1 VSSWWIWLLSGA
13 GVAAIAYGVAIYLI
27 RPIKEIRASI
37 TALATAAPLPPAV
50 SFPFPPFLSVTND
63 LRAIEDRLER
73 QRKQLEDEGFSLRA
87 ILGSM
92 EEGIMIVDR
101 GLRIRLAND
110 ALFSM
115 FDLKQSPI
123 NRMVIEVFRD
133 HRITSAMQQVIKDG
147 RSTKLE
153 FHTDAITS
161 AGEPERYYS
170 LTIAPLFP
178 SGSDQPAGVLAV
190 FNDVTEIR
198 SLEVVRRDFVANVS
212 HEFRTPLAII
222 TGYVE
227 TLLDGA
233 IDDRDMAL
241 RSLDVIQRHGKR
253 LNLLIDDLLAISS
266 LEHRSVQLALHET
279 NLRELAERV
288 VEQLESEISAAGVKV
303 EYDFASNAEIAQ
315 VDPPRIEQVMLNLI
329 ANAIRYG
336 KTPGGV
342 VTISS
347 KRDRNQLELAVS
359 DNGPGI
365 PYEDQPH
372 IFERFYRVRKDR
384 ARDAGGTG
392 LGLSIVKNVALVHG
406 GSVAV
411 RSTPGVGASFFVM
424 LPIDSTKRG

>member
-1 VSSWWIWLLSGA
+1 MA
-13 GVAAIAYGVAIYLI
+13 AYGLVVYLL
-27 RPIKEIRASI
+27 RPVREIRAWI
-37 TALATAAPLPPAV
+37 RALAAQEQLPPAISV
-50 SFPFPPFLSVTND
+50 LPSPWSSVTKD
-63 LRAIEDRLER
+63 LRSIEEQLER

-92 EEGIMIVDR
+92 VEGIMIVDR

-110 ALFSM
+110 ALYSM

-133 HRITSAMQQVIKDG
+133 HRISTAMERVIREG
-147 RSTKLE
+147 RPAELE
-153 FHTDAITS
+153 FQTDAITS
-161 AGEPERYYS
+161 AGEPERFFI

-178 SGSDQPAGVLAV
+178 SGSSQPAGVLSV

-198 SLEVVRRDFVANVS
+198 SLEAIRRDFVANVS

-233 IDDRDMAL
+233 IDDKDMAV
-241 RSLDVIQRHGKR
+241 RSLEVIQRHGKR
-253 LNLLIDDLLAISS
+253 LNLLIDDLLTISS
-266 LEHRSVQLALHET
+266 LEHRSVQLALRET
-279 NLRELAERV
+279 NLRELVERV
-288 VEQLESEISAAGVKV
+288 VEQLESEISASRVRVDYA
-303 EYDFASNAEIAQ
+303 FAPAAEIAH
-315 VDPPRIEQVMLNLI
+315 VDPPRIEQVILNLI

-336 KTPGGV
+336 KTSGGV
-342 VTISS
+342 ITIGA
-347 KRDRNQLELAVS
+347 KRQSGQIELVVS

-392 LGLSIVKNVALVHG
+392 LGLSIVKNVAIIHG

-411 RSTPGVGASFFVM
+411 QSTPGNGASFFVR
-424 LPIDSTKRG
+424 LPVDGPARG

>member
-1 VSSWWIWLLSGA
+1 MTDWLFWTLIGVL
-13 GVAAIAYGVAIYLI
+13 VAAVLYAGFVYVV
-27 RPIKEIRASI
+27 RPLFEIRDAMA
-37 TALATAAPLPPAV
+37 ALTSDNPQPAHMLPNLPL
-50 SFPFPPFLSVTND
+50 FPTLSSD
-63 LRAIEDRLER
+63 LRAIAETLYR
-73 QRKQLEDEGFSLRA
+73 QRRQLEDEGFSLRA

-92 EEGIMIVDR
+92 VEGIMIVDQ

-110 ALFSM
+110 AVYSM

-133 HRITSAMQQVIKDG
+133 HRITTAMQRVVSDG
-147 RSTKLE
+147 RSVDLE
-153 FHTDAITS
+153 FQTDAITS
-161 AGEPERYYS
+161 AGEPERYFI
-170 LTIAPLFP
+170 LTVAPLFP
-178 SGSDQPAGVLAV
+178 SGGNIPAGVLAV

-198 SLEVVRRDFVANVS
+198 SLETVRRDFVANVS

-222 TGYVE
+222 SGYVE

-233 IDDRDMAL
+233 IDDRDMAQ
-241 RSLDVIQRHGKR
+241 RSLEVIQRHGKR
-253 LNLLIDDLLAISS
+253 LNLLIDDLLTISQ
-266 LEHRSVQLALHET
+266 LEHRSVQLAHRKT
-279 NLRELAERV
+279 NLLELAARV
-288 VEQLESEISAAGVKV
+288 VEQLESEISASGVRI
-303 EYDFASNAEIAQ
+303 EYLFASDGEVAE

-329 ANAIRYG
+329 ANAVRYG
-336 KTPGGV
+336 KNPGGV

-347 KRDRNQLELAVS
+347 KRRGDQIELTVA

-392 LGLSIVKNVALVHG
+392 LGLSIVKNVTLIHG

-411 RSTPGVGASFFVM
+411 RSTPGAGAAFLIS
-424 LPIDSTKRG
+424 LPVSAPVR

>member
-1 VSSWWIWLLSGA
+1 MSGWLFWTLIGLLAATGLYA
-13 GVAAIAYGVAIYLI
+13 GFVYAV
-27 RPIKEIRASI
+27 RPLFEIRDAMA
-37 TALATAAPLPPAV
+37 ALASDNPQPAQMLPNLPL
-50 SFPFPPFLSVTND
+50 FPTLSTD
-63 LRAIEDRLER
+63 LPVITETLQR
-73 QRKQLEDEGFSLRA
+73 QRRQLEDEGFSLRA

-92 EEGIMIVDR
+92 LEGIMIVDQ

-110 ALFSM
+110 ALYSM

-133 HRITSAMQQVIKDG
+133 HRITTAMQRVVSDA
-147 RSTKLE
+147 RALDLE
-153 FHTDAITS
+153 FQTDAITS
-161 AGEPERYYS
+161 AGEPERYFI
-170 LTIAPLFP
+170 LTVTPLFP
-178 SGSDQPAGVLAV
+178 SGGNIPAGVLAV

-198 SLEVVRRDFVANVS
+198 SLETVRRDFVANVS

-222 TGYVE
+222 SGYVE

-241 RSLDVIQRHGKR
+241 RSLEVIQRHGKR
-253 LNLLIDDLLAISS
+253 LNLLIDDLLTISQ
-266 LEHRSVQLALHET
+266 LEHRSVQLVHRKT
-279 NLRELAERV
+279 NLLELAARA
-288 VEQLESEISAAGVKV
+288 VEQLESEISASGVRI
-303 EYDFASNAEIAQ
+303 EYFFASDGEVAE

-329 ANAIRYG
+329 ANAVRYG
-336 KTPGGV
+336 KNPGGV
-342 VTISS
+342 VTIGS
-347 KRDRNQLELAVS
+347 KRQGDQIELHVA

-392 LGLSIVKNVALVHG
+392 LGLSIVKNVTLIHG

-411 RSTPGVGASFFVM
+411 HSTPGAGATFLIS
-424 LPIDSTKRG
+424 LPVSAPVR

>member
-1 VSSWWIWLLSGA
+1 MSGWLLWALIGLL
-13 GVAAIAYGVAIYLI
+13 VAAVLYAGFAYVV
-27 RPIKEIRASI
+27 RPLFEIRDAI
-37 TALATAAPLPPAV
+37 AALASDIPLPALMLP
-50 SFPFPPFLSVTND
+50 SLPLFPTLSTD
-63 LRAIEDRLER
+63 LRAITETLHR
-73 QRKQLEDEGFSLRA
+73 QRRQLEDEGFSLRA

-92 EEGIMIVDR
+92 VEGIMIVDQ

-110 ALFSM
+110 ALYSM

-133 HRITSAMQQVIKDG
+133 HRITTAMQRVVSDA
-147 RSTKLE
+147 RSVDLE

-161 AGEPERYYS
+161 AGEPERNFI
-170 LTIAPLFP
+170 LTVAPLFP
-178 SGSDQPAGVLAV
+178 SGANIPAGVLAV

-198 SLEVVRRDFVANVS
+198 SLETVRRDFVANVS

-222 TGYVE
+222 SGYVE

-241 RSLDVIQRHGKR
+241 RSLEVIQRHGKR
-253 LNLLIDDLLAISS
+253 LNLLIDDLLTISQ
-266 LEHRSVQLALHET
+266 LEHRSVQLAHRQTNLHE
-279 NLRELAERV
+279 LAARV
-288 VEQLESEISAAGVKV
+288 VEQLESEISASGVCIA
-303 EYDFASNAEIAQ
+303 YAFAQDGEVAE

-336 KTPGGV
+336 KNPGGMI
-342 VTISS
+342 TISS
-347 KRDRNQLELAVS
+347 KRRGDQIELTVS

-392 LGLSIVKNVALVHG
+392 LGLSIVKNVALIHG
-406 GSVAV
+406 GNVAV
-411 RSTPGVGASFFVM
+411 RSTPGAGASFLIS
-424 LPIDSTKRG
+424 LPVSAPVR